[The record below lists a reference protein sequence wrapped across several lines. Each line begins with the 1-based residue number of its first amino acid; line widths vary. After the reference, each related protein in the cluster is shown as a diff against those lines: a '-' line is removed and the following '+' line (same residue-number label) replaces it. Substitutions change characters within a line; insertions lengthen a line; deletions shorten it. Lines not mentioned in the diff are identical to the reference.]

1 MRLQPE
7 PNALGNGPAHGRVT
21 CSGVACAGGCQVIG
35 TPQPSPRKVMSRAG
49 QHESG
54 LLELYRTD
62 DPRGGAA
69 AWALLAVGM
78 ALVSG
83 ILLAVAWAVGAW

>member
-1 MRLQPE
+1 
-7 PNALGNGPAHGRVT
+7 
-21 CSGVACAGGCQVIG
+21 
-35 TPQPSPRKVMSRAG
+35 MSRAG
-49 QHESG
+49 HHESD
-54 LLELYRTD
+54 LLKLYRTD

-83 ILLAVAWAVGAW
+83 ILLAVAWAAGAW